1 VSRTLQL
8 VRRATLLS
16 RCWVVICSPCKMKSR
31 YVPVPCLRFKLKRD
45 CAAGSPLLLLAMRT
59 ITFVF
64 ALAVVVSQIVR
75 VGVISFKFYTVWYDS
90 NCDI

>member
-1 VSRTLQL
+1 MSRTLQL

-16 RCWVVICSPCKMKSR
+16 RYWVVICSACKIFSR
-31 YVPVPCLRFKLKRD
+31 YDPVPCLRDKLKRD
-45 CAAGSPLLLLAMRT
+45 CAAGSPLLLLATRT
-59 ITFVF
+59 TTFVF

-90 NCDI
+90 DGDI